1 MARHFMSRDAI
12 RRRINECIDLMLD
25 LHILAGSTE
34 GFAVFED
41 EYREEVIC
49 KTIAQKVGKLIK
61 EIDDFMMREF
71 EREELDLNHNP
82 VKFKVKG
89 LTSQNGCRDN

>member
-1 MARHFMSRDAI
+1 MPRDAI
-12 RRRINECIDLMLD
+12 RKRINECIDLMLD
-25 LHILAGSTE
+25 LHTLAGSTE

-41 EYREEVIC
+41 EYHEGAIC
-49 KTIAQKVGKLIK
+49 KTIAQKVGELIK
-61 EIDDFMMREF
+61 EIDNFMMCEF
-71 EREELDLNHNP
+71 DREELDLNHDP